1 MALVFCA
8 LMISQMTFAQ
18 GGGMHNNQTPEQ
30 RAQQQTNKLTQELS
44 LNADQQKSIY
54 SANLKAAQDMQAAM
68 QSGDRS
74 QMKTIQQTRDASFK
88 QTLTADQYKKYE
100 QLKEQMKEK
109 MKEHRQMQQPSGDGT
124 PAN

>member
-1 MALVFCA
+1 MALLLCA
-8 LMISQMTFAQ
+8 LTISQMSLAQ
-18 GGGMHNNQTPEQ
+18 GGGRGNQTPEQ
-30 RAQQQTNKLTQELS
+30 RAQQQTDKLTTALS

-54 SANLKAAQDMQAAM
+54 NANLKAAQDMQAAM

-74 QMKTIQQTRDASFK
+74 QMKAVQQTRDASFK

-100 QLKEQMKEK
+100 ELKAQMKDK
-109 MKEHRQMQQPSGDGT
+109 MKEHRQMQQSGDET